1 VQGDFMGCMKYTLGI
16 IIFIAIIVLLLIVG
30 LKMKEVDTEISYDS
44 YYKAMVQ
51 QTVRDMVK
59 EEALK
64 PEKK

>member
-1 VQGDFMGCMKYTLGI
+1 MKYTLGI